1 MLDHKNNR
9 QIGNLLAGLTDEL
22 ENCIAPSEV
31 ALCIPPKC
39 YTSEDHY
46 AHEIDL
52 IFRRKWI
59 GIGHAGRFKEAGD
72 YEAMEIGGVPIIVLR
87 DKQGALRAYANS
99 CRHRGAR
106 LLEGE
111 GRCSG
116 IRCPFH
122 SWAYKL
128 DGTLAG
134 VPRIEEIPDFD
145 RSQYGLIEFRAAEI
159 AGLGFVCL
167 DNNAPSAETQLG
179 DFTELHAPW
188 PMDTL
193 VPMRRRSFEI
203 NCNWKA
209 FIDVFNEY
217 YHLPFVHPNTVDS
230 LYNPPNPRDEVTG
243 EYAS

>member
-9 QIGNLLAGLTDEL
+9 QLRKLPAGLADEL
-22 ENCIAPSEV
+22 ENCIAPAEA

-59 GIGHAGRFKEAGD
+59 GIGHAGRFKVAGD

-111 GRCSG
+111 GRCAG

-128 DGTLAG
+128 DGMLAG
-134 VPRIEEIPDFD
+134 VPEIEEMPDFD

-167 DNNAPSAETQLG
+167 DNDTPSAKTQLG
-179 DFTELHAPW
+179 DLLNS
-188 PMDTL
+188 M
-193 VPMRRRSFEI
+193 
-203 NCNWKA
+203 
-209 FIDVFNEY
+209 
-217 YHLPFVHPNTVDS
+217 
-230 LYNPPNPRDEVTG
+230 PPGQWIRWCR
-243 EYAS
+243 